1 MIVWIASYPKSGN
14 TLVRSM
20 LSSYFFSKSGEY
32 NQDLI
37 RNIKQFPSAELFENL
52 GIDIKNENDV
62 LKNYIKAQE
71 SFNLKKSIQFLKTHS
86 YLFNIHNKYPFT
98 DLNNSL
104 GAIYIVRDPRNVV
117 TSYSKFA
124 SLSTEKISEVMIN
137 QLSSGGN
144 LDAARGAPERTT
156 VYTGTWSSNFQSWKS
171 FKDQERYLLIKYE
184 ELIEDPE
191 KNFIKILKFIHKL
204 NKTNFIINQNKLRN
218 VLKTT
223 TFDYMKKLEK
233 ENGFIES
240 KKNSNDG
247 KLIPFFNLGPK
258 NDWRKLLDS
267 KIKIKI
273 EKAFKK
279 EMEELKYL

>member
-1 MIVWIASYPKSGN
+1 MIVWLASYPKSGN

-20 LSSYFFSKSGEY
+20 LSSYFFSKSGEF

-37 RNIKQFPSAELFENL
+37 RNIKQFPSAELFEEL
-52 GIDIKNENDV
+52 GIDIKNENEV

-71 SFNLKKSIQFLKTHS
+71 SFNLKKSVQFLKTHS
-86 YLFNIHNKYPFT
+86 YLFNIYNKYPFT

-104 GAIYIVRDPRNVV
+104 GVIYIVRDPRNVV

-124 SLSTEKISEVMIN
+124 SLSTEKISEIMIN
-137 QLSSGGN
+137 QLSLGGN
-144 LDAARGAPERTT
+144 LDAAIGASERTK

-204 NKTNFIINQNKLRN
+204 NKTNFTINSNKLSN

-223 TFDYMKKLEK
+223 TFNYMKNLEK

-240 KKNSNDG
+240 KKNENDG
-247 KLIPFFNLGPK
+247 KVIPFFNLGPK

>member
-37 RNIKQFPSAELFENL
+37 RNIKQFPSAELFGNL

-204 NKTNFIINQNKLRN
+204 NNSKFTLDKDKFDN
-218 VLKTT
+218 VIKTT
-223 TFDYMKKLEK
+223 SFDNMQKLEK
-233 ENGFIES
+233 ETGFGEGTINE
-240 KKNSNDG
+240 KTGEK
-247 KLIPFFNLGPK
+247 IPFFNLGPK
-258 NDWRKLLDS
+258 NDWKKLLDQ
-267 KIKIKI
+267 KIRFKI

-279 EMEELKYL
+279 EMEELGYL

>member
-1 MIVWIASYPKSGN
+1 MIVWLASYPKSGN

-20 LSSYFFSKSGEY
+20 LSSYFFSKSGEF

-86 YLFNIHNKYPFT
+86 YLFNINNKYPFT

-191 KNFIKILKFIHKL
+191 KNFIKILKFIYKL
-204 NKTNFIINQNKLRN
+204 NKTNFIINQNKLSN

-223 TFDYMKKLEK
+223 TFDYMKNLEK

-240 KKNSNDG
+240 KKNENDG
-247 KLIPFFNLGPK
+247 KVIPFFNLGPK

-267 KIKIKI
+267 KIKVKI

>member
-156 VYTGTWSSNFQSWKS
+156 VYTGTWSSNFQSRNS

-204 NKTNFIINQNKLRN
+204 NKTNFTVNSNKLSN

-223 TFDYMKKLEK
+223 KFDYMKNLEK

-240 KKNSNDG
+240 KKNENDG

>member
-1 MIVWIASYPKSGN
+1 MIVWLASYPKSGN

-86 YLFNIHNKYPFT
+86 YLFNINNKYPFT

-184 ELIEDPE
+184 ELVEDPE
-191 KNFIKILKFIHKL
+191 KNFIKILKFIYKL
-204 NKTNFIINQNKLRN
+204 NKTNFIINQNKLSN

-223 TFDYMKKLEK
+223 TFDYMKNLEK

-240 KKNSNDG
+240 KKNENDG

>member
-1 MIVWIASYPKSGN
+1 MIVWLASYPKSGN

-20 LSSYFFSKSGEY
+20 LASYFFSKSGEY
-32 NQDLI
+32 SEDLI
-37 RNIKQFPSAELFENL
+37 KNIKQFPSYELFEDL
-52 GIDIKNENDV
+52 GIDIKNENEV
-62 LKNYIKAQE
+62 LKNYIKAQK
-71 SFNLKKSIQFLKTHS
+71 SFNLKNSVQFLKTHS
-86 YLFNIHNKYPFT
+86 YLFNFYNKYPFT

-104 GAIYIVRDPRNVV
+104 GVIYIVRDPRNVV
-117 TSYSKFA
+117 TSYSKFG
-124 SLSTEKISEVMIN
+124 SLPVEKISEIMIK

-144 LDAARGAPERTT
+144 LDAPRGTTERTL

-184 ELIEDPE
+184 ELVEDPE
-191 KNFIKILKFIHKL
+191 KNLVRILKFIHKL
-204 NKTNFIINQNKLRN
+204 NKTNFILNQNKLNN

-223 TFDYMKKLEK
+223 TFDYMKNLEK

-240 KKNSNDG
+240 KKDNDG

-258 NDWRKLLDS
+258 NDWRKLLDN
-267 KIKIKI
+267 KIKIQL

>member
-1 MIVWIASYPKSGN
+1 MIVWLASYPKSGN

-37 RNIKQFPSAELFENL
+37 RNIKQFPSAELFEDL
-52 GIDIKNENDV
+52 GINIKNENEV

-71 SFNLKKSIQFLKTHS
+71 SFNLKKSVQFLKTHS
-86 YLFNIHNKYPFT
+86 YLFNIYNKYPFT

-104 GAIYIVRDPRNVV
+104 GVIYIVRDPRNVV

-144 LDAARGAPERTT
+144 LDAPRGVPERTK

-184 ELIEDPE
+184 ELVEDPE
-191 KNFIKILKFIHKL
+191 KNFIRILKFIHKL
-204 NKTNFIINQNKLRN
+204 NKTNFIINQNKLSN

-240 KKNSNDG
+240 KKNDNDG

-258 NDWRKLLDS
+258 NDWRKLLD
-267 KIKIKI
+267 KKVKVNL
-273 EKAFKK
+273 ENAFEK
-279 EMEELKYL
+279 EMIELEYL